1 MTSGGVPE
9 IWLAALDRSVAPRR
23 IAESADQV
31 SFAGSELIFR
41 SLENTV
47 NFITRARKDGSE
59 PRRVIET
66 PVIGIGDVSP
76 NGRWAIVFPTGT
88 GESKT
93 QGALLVSL
101 DTGTSRPLCAG
112 CRVIWAPDGTWLY
125 AALAPAG
132 GQAPLRAL
140 AVPLGATQEPPPDSL
155 DDMLNQAA
163 KGTPPPGGRLVGI
176 FPVILSSV
184 ILGPGRDP
192 SIYAFTK
199 RDMQRNLYRI
209 PLH

>member
-23 IAESADQV
+23 IAQSADPV

-47 NFITRARKDGSE
+47 NFITRVRKDGSE
-59 PRRVIET
+59 PRRVMET

-101 DTGTSRPLCAG
+101 DTGMSRPLCAG

-140 AVPLGATQEPPPDSL
+140 AVPLGATQEPPDSL